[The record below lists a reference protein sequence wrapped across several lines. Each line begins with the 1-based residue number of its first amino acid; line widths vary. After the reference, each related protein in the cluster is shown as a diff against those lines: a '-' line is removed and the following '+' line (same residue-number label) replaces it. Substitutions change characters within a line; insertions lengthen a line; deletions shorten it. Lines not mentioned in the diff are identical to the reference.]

1 KWFAPGEAL
10 PPGYVITA
18 HPEGHTTPQETDNV
32 TEKARDWISAVK
44 QRPFDF
50 KNPGAP
56 DVLSEAKTLIAR
68 LETMGWK
75 GSVRTSGPD
84 VPVSP

>member
-1 KWFAPGEAL
+1 MFAAMALPSKYLMLDEGKWFAPGEAL

-44 QRPFDF
+44 QRR
-50 KNPGAP
+50 G
-56 DVLSEAKTLIAR
+56 I
-68 LETMGWK
+68 M
-75 GSVRTSGPD
+75 
-84 VPVSP
+84 